1 MSTTPDTGNMSPAL
15 TPGGGAGFNFKF

>member
-1 MSTTPDTGNMSPAL
+1 MSVPPESGNMSPSL